1 MTRHFYLST
10 TLATLLFALGAT
22 AGLADAENE
31 TPSGKSRSARR
42 GAPSDSAPSDSA
54 PSDSGDEDA
63 ARGWDRYRE
72 IVERNIFSRNRR
84 PYRRGSRGPFG
95 RGPDGG
101 EESPTG
107 ESESRPRS
115 PDDPGRKFLLV
126 GVSKVGG
133 RPFALFENTRDGTVS
148 FVARGDTIG
157 ERKLTAISLDH
168 VEYKAGE
175 DGDKN
180 VSIAIGR
187 TLTGETALA
196 ATSSPSPST
205 RRRPD
210 RGPRRE
216 PRRGQTSGPA
226 SERGPARQPE
236 AEKVE
241 AGTPGESERA
251 GESVL
256 ERMLRRRRE
265 GR

>member
-1 MTRHFYLST
+1 LST
-10 TLATLLFALGAT
+10 TLATLLFDLGAT
-22 AGLADAENE
+22 ARLADAENE
-31 TPSGKSRSARR
+31 TPSEKSRSARR
-42 GAPSDSAPSDSA
+42 GAPSDSAPSDG
-54 PSDSGDEDA
+54 GDEDA

-84 PYRRGSRGPFG
+84 PYRRGSRGQFG

-175 DGDKN
+175 DGEKN

-196 ATSSPSPST
+196 ATSSPSPPT
-205 RRRPD
+205 RRRPV
-210 RGPRRE
+210 RGPS
-216 PRRGQTSGPA
+216 RGPSRGSRPGRTPGPG